1 MRRQRQATGLACP
14 SSPRSAVAQSCVR
27 WLEPVRTT
35 AVYRAMALA
44 DVMSITAGTIW
55 LVLNGPK
62 RVIDVT
68 RRLHGRYHCPPC
80 RRRPPPPPPSRSRPL
95 IIRSDPIPADRG
107 LVWGESRPGPSLR
120 YFEPAAGAV
129 HRCSFSS
136 VALDLGESS
145 SGGALAP
152 RANPATSGRWSMR
165 SFGEYAFLG
174 RFALRES
181 SERWPRRENRRRCV
195 RVSADLSRCFDL
207 FIGLGRTA
215 VLRGRS
221 VTISELT
228 MLDRH
233 EESDGLRLGI
243 HRPDDH
249 RFHAGTKSSP
259 RNRVGSRNRHGGW
272 MGGKQRV
279 GARAHHCFD
288 IGLGFRRW
296 RLGTRLSKTL
306 RQEGGVLV
314 GHAACRQQRRGAGKH
329 AHRDLHRTHGSSLG
343 RQVGRKAC
351 CRMPLFL

>member
-1 MRRQRQATGLACP
+1 
-14 SSPRSAVAQSCVR
+14 
-27 WLEPVRTT
+27 
-35 AVYRAMALA
+35 MALA
-44 DVMSITAGTIW
+44 DVMSITKWSIAFICRARCGKGGIPFRPAGE
-55 LVLNGPK
+55 P
-62 RVIDVT
+62 DD
-68 RRLHGRYHCPPC
+68 
-80 RRRPPPPPPSRSRPL
+80 PPPPAGVTKSRK
-95 IIRSDPIPADRG
+95 AW
-107 LVWGESRPGPSLR
+107 VWFGGESRPGPSLR

-129 HRCSFSS
+129 HCRKRSS
-136 VALDLGESS
+136 VAFDLGESS

-174 RFALRES
+174 RFSLRES
-181 SERWPRRENRRRCV
+181 SEKCTRRENSRPCV
-195 RVSADLSRCFDL
+195 REAADLSRCFDL
-207 FIGLGRTA
+207 FIDLGRTA

-233 EESDGLRLGI
+233 EQRDGLRLGV

-249 RFHAGTKSSP
+249 RLHAGTKSSP

-272 MGGKQRV
+272 MGGNKGI
-279 GARAHHCFD
+279 GAGAHHCFD
-288 IGLGFRRW
+288 IGLGFRRR
-296 RLGTRLSKTL
+296 RLGTRLSKAL

-329 AHRDLHRTHGSSLG
+329 AHRDLHRTHGGSLG